1 MAKKQTL
8 HDFLTCQPAEQATK
22 PQGSTDMIIEAES
35 DAMFRESNEEHSDGD
50 PSHLAS
56 GSYVL
61 LSKPNQPRHKTFPSR
76 LFGKQKRSFKVKWF
90 NNELWSS

>member
-8 HDFLTCQPAEQATK
+8 HDFLTCQPAEQAEQATK
-22 PQGSTDMIIEAES
+22 SQGSTDMIIEAES

-50 PSHLAS
+50 SSRLAS

-61 LSKPNQPRHKTFPSR
+61 LSKPNQPRHKIFHLGS
-76 LFGKQKRSFKVKWF
+76 LVSKSAHLK
-90 NNELWSS
+90 